1 MFHVKHLTGLHMATK
16 IPRHQVADIIP
27 LCDDLDF
34 INRFVSKLNPRIV
47 KIIMYRHGHTV
58 YGKLN
63 FTDIAPHIKRLA
75 PNNEEVLSAKQIS
88 LLYYRGLGKIKDL
101 IEKENDYA
109 RSI

>member
-1 MFHVKHLTGLHMATK
+1 MATK
-16 IPRHQVADIIP
+16 IARHQVVDIIP
-27 LCDDLDF
+27 LCDDMEF
-34 INRFVSKLNPRIV
+34 VTRFVSKLNPRIV

-75 PNNEEVLSAKQIS
+75 PNSEEILSAKQIS

-101 IEKENDYA
+101 IEKENDYV